1 MQQRDS
7 DRGES
12 VEVIQREMTAL
23 SRRAR
28 ATAARLHPELSLVSY
43 TILSHANDT
52 GGCRATDLATHYLL
66 DKSTISRQI
75 SSLERLGLLER
86 SADPD
91 DQRIQILYPSE
102 HGQQMLHLAYEQRQG
117 MISDRL
123 ADWPLEDL
131 HRFASYLHR
140 YNLADC
146 PDTSTSDETD
156 ESTATYGNG
165 EGPND
170 HDTWGAY
177 G

>member
-12 VEVIQREMTAL
+12 VEIIQREMTAL
-23 SRRAR
+23 SRRSR

-86 SADPD
+86 SSDPD
-91 DQRIQILYPSE
+91 DQRIQILHPSE
-102 HGQQMLHLAYEQRQG
+102 HGQEVLHLAYERRQG

-131 HRFASYLHR
+131 HRFASYLHC

-146 PDTSTSDETD
+146 PDTSTPDETGD
-156 ESTATYGNG
+156 ATTTYGSDKS
-165 EGPND
+165 PND
-170 HDTWGAY
+170 RGA
-177 G
+177 